1 MSGADK
7 ELHVP
12 AGKGKVRRNHAPEIA
27 IFKAALFA
35 GKEQHARLL
44 VALTA
49 CAAAQASAVGFQR
62 REVAQQLAG
71 AENGV

>member
-1 MSGADK
+1 M
-7 ELHVP
+7 
-12 AGKGKVRRNHAPEIA
+12 PEIA
-27 IFKAALFA
+27 VFKAALFT

-71 AENGV
+71 AENGI